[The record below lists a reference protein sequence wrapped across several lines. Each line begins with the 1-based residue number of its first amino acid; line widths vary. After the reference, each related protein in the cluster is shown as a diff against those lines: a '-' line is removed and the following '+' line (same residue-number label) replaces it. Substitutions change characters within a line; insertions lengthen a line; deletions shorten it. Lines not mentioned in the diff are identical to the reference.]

1 MLLEVSLLEWYA
13 DEEVAAMLVET
24 PLLLGEGIPAA
35 PAIEA
40 EFRFPLETFDED
52 DTDEDDTA
60 VVLMALLSPGVRAD
74 GVDGIEPVSPSASA
88 AICADCAINFWRT
101 SRIFSCSIPLVGNI
115 CECLVWKAAV
125 AAAAMTEKEKM
136 VISIKDIIFNCFKH
150 RLILYGTNT
159 V

>member
-1 MLLEVSLLEWYA
+1 MLLEVSLLELYA
-13 DEEVAAMLVET
+13 DEEEAAMLVET

-60 VVLMALLSPGVRAD
+60 VVLMALLGPGVRAD

-125 AAAAMTEKEKM
+125 AAADGNRPCSSK
-136 VISIKDIIFNCFKH
+136 SIITNC
-150 RLILYGTNT
+150 LL
-159 V
+159 